1 MKRKYNVAKATNRKL
16 GSRQVPPR
24 REVHGQLRPSDLVVA
39 VGVGLSPR
47 RPTFLYWSLPIWIHF
62 LDQSVTLDYA
72 TPIVRRQTTHSLTRG
87 AAGTPG
93 REYKTTSGD
102 GSGTSSFPPHSL
114 NKTSKKTPK
123 KHLALFYF
131 LVNKKRNN
139 FFFSLLFVCSRT
151 EHWTENSLVV
161 FCVLHYFFLKDWIIL
176 WLLLKTNVLP
186 WLLLV

>member
-24 REVHGQLRPSDLVVA
+24 REVHGQLRPSDLVVP

-72 TPIVRRQTTHSLTRG
+72 TAIVRRQTTHSLTRG
-87 AAGTPG
+87 SCRDAWSWVQDDVG
-93 REYKTTSGD
+93 RR
-102 GSGTSSFPPHSL
+102 SGTSSFPPHSL
-114 NKTSKKTPK
+114 NKTSKKK
-123 KHLALFYF
+123 KKTLFYF

-139 FFFSLLFVCSRT
+139 FFFLLT
-151 EHWTENSLVV
+151 
-161 FCVLHYFFLKDWIIL
+161 FCVVKNWKLNWKLLGCVLCFTLFFLKDWSIL

>member
-24 REVHGQLRPSDLVVA
+24 REVHGQLRPSDLVVP

-72 TPIVRRQTTHSLTRG
+72 TAIVRRQTTHSLTRG

-102 GSGTSSFPPHSL
+102 GVEPLLSHPTL
-114 NKTSKKTPK
+114 WIKRPK
-123 KHLALFYF
+123 K
-131 LVNKKRNN
+131 KKRLYFIFWWTKNEIT
-139 FFFSLLFVCSRT
+139 FFSSLLFVCWRT
-151 EHWTENSLVV
+151 ENWTENSLVV
-161 FCVLHYFFLKDWIIL
+161 FCVLHIFFLKDWSIL